1 VACEWKCR
9 VEMNERVD
17 DSETEGPLPR
27 EADHAL
33 AAGLSN
39 LSIHVGG
46 FGGVAGR
53 LPDAF
58 SIIFFAQD
66 KSTKTSSV
74 PQLAL
79 FLSHFAR
86 FLVGNCHCRSLIT
99 RTCAITKF
107 GMLTRQCGQ
116 RSIESGCGS
125 NDFLVFKWRH
135 FGKAKNG
142 LLSFPP
148 GSNGLTSKF
157 CSF

>member
-1 VACEWKCR
+1 
-9 VEMNERVD
+9 MNERVD

-74 PQLAL
+74 PQIS
-79 FLSHFAR
+79 F
-86 FLVGNCHCRSLIT
+86 
-99 RTCAITKF
+99 
-107 GMLTRQCGQ
+107 
-116 RSIESGCGS
+116 
-125 NDFLVFKWRH
+125 VFK
-135 FGKAKNG
+135 
-142 LLSFPP
+142 P
-148 GSNGLTSKF
+148 F
-157 CSF
+157 CSFSGRQLSLP